1 MQIPGILP
9 EIKQR
14 QYNHGEEKCHRL
26 FCLFRIQL
34 SCPPSERGI
43 CLSLHHQKMA
53 GEMVSTDT
61 ANPIMSAENERLKVF
76 LHALLFVAGFALVF
90 IVGWGG
96 SVTLVGQFFGA
107 YKRIIAQIGGVVVI
121 AFGLATLGVIR
132 LPWFYA
138 DTRAE
143 FTGQRGTFGGS
154 ALMGIFFAAGWSPCI
169 GATLGAILTMG
180 LSQQTVGQAMWLAS
194 GYSLGLGI
202 PFLAM
207 ALGLERATGWI
218 KRVSRYRRVIQIAS
232 GVFIITIG
240 ILLFTNMM
248 SLIAIWAF
256 KNGLYVEKFAL
267 FAAAPTYF
275 TAILAG
281 LLSFLSPCVLPL
293 VPAYLGYLSGH
304 TFQKA

>member
-1 MQIPGILP
+1 M
-9 EIKQR
+9 
-14 QYNHGEEKCHRL
+14 
-26 FCLFRIQL
+26 
-34 SCPPSERGI
+34 
-43 CLSLHHQKMA
+43 
-53 GEMVSTDT
+53 STNT
-61 ANPIMSAENERLKVF
+61 ANPLMRSQNERLKIF
-76 LHALLFVAGFALVF
+76 LHALLFVAGFSLVF

-107 YKRIIAQIGGVVVI
+107 YKRVIAQIGGIVVI
-121 AFGLATLGVIR
+121 LFGLATLEVIR

-138 DTRAE
+138 DTRTQ
-143 FTGQRGTFGGS
+143 FSGRGGTFGGS
-154 ALMGIFFAAGWSPCI
+154 ALMGLFFAAGWSPCI

-218 KRVSRYRRVIQIAS
+218 KRVGRYRRAIQIAS
-232 GVFIITIG
+232 GVLIITIG
-240 ILLFTNMM
+240 ILLFTNTM

-275 TAILAG
+275 TAMVAG

-304 TFQKA
+304 TIQRS

>member
-1 MQIPGILP
+1 MATNTATPLVSSQSD
-9 EIKQR
+9 R
-14 QYNHGEEKCHRL
+14 V
-26 FCLFRIQL
+26 RI
-34 SCPPSERGI
+34 
-43 CLSLHHQKMA
+43 
-53 GEMVSTDT
+53 
-61 ANPIMSAENERLKVF
+61 F
-76 LHALLFVAGFALVF
+76 LHALLFVLGFSFVF

-107 YKRIIAQIGGVVVI
+107 YKRVIAQIGGIIVI
-121 AFGLATLGVIR
+121 LFGLATLGVIR
-132 LPWFYA
+132 LPWFYV

-143 FTGQRGTFGGS
+143 YAGQRGTFGGS

-207 ALGLERATGWI
+207 ALGLERAASWI
-218 KRVSRYRRVIQIAS
+218 KRVGRYRRAIQIAS
-232 GVFIITIG
+232 GIFIITIG
-240 ILLFTNMM
+240 VLLLTNTM

-256 KNGLYVEKFAL
+256 RNGFYVEKFAL
-267 FAAAPTYF
+267 FAAAPTYL

>member
-1 MQIPGILP
+1 M
-9 EIKQR
+9 
-14 QYNHGEEKCHRL
+14 
-26 FCLFRIQL
+26 
-34 SCPPSERGI
+34 
-43 CLSLHHQKMA
+43 
-53 GEMVSTDT
+53 STNT
-61 ANPIMSAENERLKVF
+61 VNSSVRFENERLRIF
-76 LHALLFVAGFALVF
+76 LHALLFVAGFSLVF

-107 YKRIIAQIGGVVVI
+107 YKRVIAQIGGIIVI
-121 AFGLATLGVIR
+121 MFGLATLELIR

-138 DTRAE
+138 DTRAQ
-143 FTGQRGTFGGS
+143 FSGRVRVSSTTLRTSFGGS

-207 ALGLERATGWI
+207 ALGLECATGWI
-218 KRVSRYRRVIQIAS
+218 RRVRRYRRAIQIVS
-232 GVFIITIG
+232 GLFIIAIG
-240 ILLFTNMM
+240 LLLFTNTMT
-248 SLIAIWAF
+248 LIAIWAF
-256 KNGLYVEKFAL
+256 KNGLYVERFAL

-275 TAILAG
+275 TAIVAG

-304 TFQKA
+304 TLQKG

>member
-1 MQIPGILP
+1 M
-9 EIKQR
+9 
-14 QYNHGEEKCHRL
+14 
-26 FCLFRIQL
+26 
-34 SCPPSERGI
+34 
-43 CLSLHHQKMA
+43 
-53 GEMVSTDT
+53 STDVAT
-61 ANPIMSAENERLKVF
+61 PQVSLEGTRLKVF
-76 LHALLFVAGFALVF
+76 LHALLFVAGFSLVF

-107 YKRIIAQIGGVVVI
+107 YKRVIAQIGGIIVI
-121 AFGLATLGVIR
+121 MFGLATLELIR

-138 DTRAE
+138 DTRAQ
-143 FTGQRGTFGGS
+143 FSGRAGTFGGS

-207 ALGLERATGWI
+207 AMGLERATGWI
-218 KRVSRYRRVIQIAS
+218 KRVRRYRRAIQIAS
-232 GVFIITIG
+232 GIFIITIG
-240 ILLFTNMM
+240 FLLFTNTMT
-248 SLIAIWAF
+248 LIAIWAF

-275 TAILAG
+275 TAIVAG

-304 TFQKA
+304 TFQKG